1 LKFVFIAKH
10 RNVWPVAS
18 LCNAS
23 RGRASSLAESI
34 SQRPIPAATKLGQQ
48 VQASFV
54 TTIGPAASGVS
65 DGTRRRMQSASLER
79 LMRLQACVPAPC
91 EAGDGTAPLPL
102 VTLDRREHGAA
113 H

>member
-1 LKFVFIAKH
+1 M
-10 RNVWPVAS
+10 S
-18 LCNAS
+18 
-23 RGRASSLAESI
+23 GRWHGYAMRLAVGLPAWLNRSPK
-34 SQRPIPAATKLGQQ
+34 RPIPAATKLGQQ

-79 LMRLQACVPAPC
+79 LMRLQACIPAPC